1 MKTENKNGMD
11 LPHLHYEGKSI
22 IELQDIYVRLEKIRQ
37 YIERETDQRQLLIE
51 RQAYKI
57 EKLKTL
63 LEKKDEIILNL
74 ENQLKECSRNAEGN
88 RQLINKLL
96 ADIGHYQNDI
106 EWYKRTYE
114 KRSLWG
120 VLKEKLYKKS

>member
-1 MKTENKNGMD
+1 MKTEDKNGID
-11 LPHLHYEGKSI
+11 LQHLRYDGKSI

-74 ENQLKECSRNAEGN
+74 ESQLKECSRNAEGN

-96 ADIGHYQNDI
+96 TDIGHYQNDI

-114 KRSLWG
+114 KRSFWG
-120 VLKEKLYKKS
+120 VIKEKLHKKS